1 MRRSLGGSLGNFC
14 LSLLS
19 PRDSQE
25 QLDRVAAFLSL
36 GEQAPFKDASRI
48 DELTPRERDFWVKT
62 LSESYQKQREEYEKA
77 NRKSRTHRR

>member
-1 MRRSLGGSLGNFC
+1 MRRCLGGSFGNFY

-19 PRDSQE
+19 PRDAQE
-25 QLDRVAAFLSL
+25 HLDQVAAFLSL

-77 NRKSRTHRR
+77 NRHSSHRRR

>member
-1 MRRSLGGSLGNFC
+1 M
-14 LSLLS
+14 
-19 PRDSQE
+19 
-25 QLDRVAAFLSL
+25 AAFLSL

>member
-1 MRRSLGGSLGNFC
+1 MRRCLGGNFGSFC

-19 PRDSQE
+19 PRDSQDR
-25 QLDRVAAFLSL
+25 LDQVAAFLSL

-62 LSESYQKQREEYEKA
+62 LSESYQKQKEEYEKA
-77 NRKSRTHRR
+77 NRKSKSR